1 MKMIKLERELVER
14 EVKTREQ
21 EQLIQRLN
29 QEKLFIGQQLQQKLM
44 EVCVHYRVHFIYN
57 RRTRFCFHSLRI
69 TSTIVLRNYNKIKL
83 IV

>member
-29 QEKLFIGQQLQQKLM
+29 QEKLLIGQQLHQKFM
-44 EVCVHYRVHFIYN
+44 EVCVHYLVYFI
-57 RRTRFCFHSLRI
+57 
-69 TSTIVLRNYNKIKL
+69 
-83 IV
+83 

>member
-1 MKMIKLERELVER
+1 MKMMKLERELVER

-44 EVCVHYRVHFIYN
+44 EVCVY
-57 RRTRFCFHSLRI
+57 C
-69 TSTIVLRNYNKIKL
+69 
-83 IV
+83 